1 MKGKIFQG
9 LLRTRNFISS
19 RLSRERECDWE
30 EIEEILIQADMG
42 VRTVEFLMEK
52 LKKRKKIEMKQ
63 TLKEEILSLFPSLE
77 RNPIL
82 SPVPPTVLL
91 MVGVNGVGKT
101 TTIGKLAYSFIKEG
115 KKVLLSASDTFRAA
129 AIEQLAFIA
138 QKVGADMVKHQYGAD
153 PTAVTFDALQSALA
167 RGYDFLIIDTA
178 GRMHSD
184 RNLMEELKKIKRVL
198 STKFNYSSSHPPQEI
213 LMVLDA
219 HVGQNSFHQV
229 HVFHDALDL
238 TGIVLAKLDGTAK
251 GGIILQI
258 ERELGIPVKWIG
270 VGEKW
275 DDLVKFSPQ
284 DYVESI
290 FNEKD
295 CYGHANHCIRDS
307 FNAVSS

>member
-9 LLRTRNFISS
+9 LLKTRNFISS
-19 RLSRERECDWE
+19 RLSRESAWE
-30 EIEEILIQADMG
+30 EIEEILVQADMG

-198 STKFNYSSSHPPQEI
+198 STKFNYSSSPPPQEI

-284 DYVESI
+284 EYVESI
-290 FNEKD
+290 F
-295 CYGHANHCIRDS
+295 
-307 FNAVSS
+307 

>member
-9 LLRTRNFISS
+9 LLKTRNFISS
-19 RLSRERECDWE
+19 RLSRESAWE
-30 EIEEILIQADMG
+30 EIEEILVQADMG

-198 STKFNYSSSHPPQEI
+198 STKFNYSSSPPPQEI

-258 ERELGIPVKWIG
+258 ERELGIPVKWVG

-284 DYVESI
+284 EYVESI
-290 FNEKD
+290 F
-295 CYGHANHCIRDS
+295 
-307 FNAVSS
+307 